1 MIEKFLERA
10 DVLDFLRECLTD
22 SRFVNTTT
30 SEMFEED
37 LFLKNQYGL
46 LFAMDALIKFD
57 IIVGDP
63 DLIDEYVAQLRRIM
77 KKFNTGN
84 DLYLGLN
91 KTLGKLIASK
101 LNLEDTDSPEN
112 KKAIIKYIYERYIQN
127 GYIFHSFPAEYLE
140 EIKNTGI
147 DSSEAYYNLEE
158 VKEIDAIFKNHG
170 MGKVFDGLN
179 ENHNYAIDITDSPLI
194 AYFNALNMPKYLNTF
209 TSTNEYL
216 LENKYDRNAFY
227 KKDKVACLDNIK
239 RLSNNAGLTN
249 QEKEKVLAFFEKE
262 WKLYKCN
269 TCSPYIMFIKRSSLA
284 KNYLDH
290 YQAILD
296 NCHKED
302 VSFSIEKILESRY
315 KHEKISVKLNP
326 NEYKFVKLAG
336 YKKVYFGD
344 EEGFEEIFPEKEK
357 EEEETPSMGF
367 GFAFANNYGG
377 LTIVFL
383 LGIILVLVGIIL
395 ILLGFYQ

>member
-30 SEMFEED
+30 SEIFEED

-57 IIVGDP
+57 IIVGDKE
-63 DLIDEYVAQLRRIM
+63 LIDEYVAQLRRIM

-84 DLYLGLN
+84 DLYVGLN

-101 LNLEDTDSPEN
+101 LNLEDTDTTEN
-112 KKAIIKYIYERYIQN
+112 KQAIIKYIYERYIQN

-140 EIKNTGI
+140 EIRNTGI

-179 ENHNYAIDITDSPLI
+179 EDRNYAIDITDSPLI

-216 LENKYDRNAFY
+216 PDNKYDRNAFY

-239 RLSNNAGLTN
+239 RLSNNAGLTT
-249 QEKEKVLAFFEKE
+249 QEKEKVLDFFEKE
-262 WKLYKCN
+262 WRLYKCSS
-269 TCSPYIMFIKRSSLA
+269 CSPYIMFIKRSSLG

-296 NCHKED
+296 NCYKED
-302 VSFSIEKILESRY
+302 ISFSIEKILESRY
-315 KHEKISVKLNP
+315 KHEKISAKLNTDD
-326 NEYKFVKLAG
+326 YKFVKLAG

-344 EEGFEEIFPEKEK
+344 EEGFEEVFPEKEK
-357 EEEETPSMGF
+357 EEEREPAVGF
-367 GFAFANNYGG
+367 SFAFANNYGG

>member
-249 QEKEKVLAFFEKE
+249 QEKEKVLAFF
-262 WKLYKCN
+262 
-269 TCSPYIMFIKRSSLA
+269 
-284 KNYLDH
+284 
-290 YQAILD
+290 
-296 NCHKED
+296 
-302 VSFSIEKILESRY
+302 
-315 KHEKISVKLNP
+315 
-326 NEYKFVKLAG
+326 
-336 YKKVYFGD
+336 
-344 EEGFEEIFPEKEK
+344 
-357 EEEETPSMGF
+357 
-367 GFAFANNYGG
+367 
-377 LTIVFL
+377 
-383 LGIILVLVGIIL
+383 
-395 ILLGFYQ
+395 